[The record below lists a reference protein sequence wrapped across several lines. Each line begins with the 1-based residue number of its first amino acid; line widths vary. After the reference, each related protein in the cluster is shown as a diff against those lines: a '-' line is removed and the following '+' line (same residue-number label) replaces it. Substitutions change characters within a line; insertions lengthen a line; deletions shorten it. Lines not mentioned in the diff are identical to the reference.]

1 MGLRDNSPCISQINR
16 INHPDRYKCFIKPT
30 NFSNKP
36 GGHGNP
42 LTRLWGAGG
51 CKLDI
56 RPVTWAWAGNMFI
69 FESSDGLDAI
79 NACFSPN
86 TLITDTPITDGVV
99 LKRDSSDC
107 VSQINPSNHP
117 DRHKCFIEPTVTSA
131 MPGSHG
137 NTVVP
142 LVGFAGRVID
152 VRPVTWAWET

>member
-1 MGLRDNSPCISQINR
+1 
-16 INHPDRYKCFIKPT
+16 
-30 NFSNKP
+30 
-36 GGHGNP
+36 
-42 LTRLWGAGG
+42 
-51 CKLDI
+51 
-56 RPVTWAWAGNMFI
+56 MFI

-86 TLITDTPITDGVV
+86 SLITDTPITDGVV

-117 DRHKCFIEPTVTSA
+117 DRYKCFIEPTVTSA

-142 LVGFAGRVID
+142 LVGFAGCVID
-152 VRPVTWAWET
+152 VRPVTWAWEGNGFIFESSASLDVINGCFVAGQVINPAGADQSDNLFD